1 MPARNTSPST
11 YSIERIDAICERM
24 AQGEPLAKICRDP
37 EMPGLRTVYDWR
49 DAHPEAAEK
58 LLAAREAGE
67 EVIAASCMDI
77 CDEREGKAIMAGG
90 EEVAVV
96 FDSTAVQR
104 NKLRIWTRL
113 ELLKKWNPKKWGDKV
128 QHGGAHDLPPI
139 RSERTLSDAELEAI
153 ARGTVDG

>member
-1 MPARNTSPST
+1 MAAHST
-11 YSIERIDAICERM
+11 YDPDIVEAICARLSE
-24 AQGEPLAKICRDP
+24 GESMRQICRDP
-37 EMPGLRTVYDWR
+37 GMPNRRTVDDWR
-49 DAHPEAAEK
+49 KAHPECDKAII
-58 LLAAREAGE
+58 AAREAGE
-67 EVIAASCMDI
+67 DAIAESCLDI
-77 CDEREGKAIMAGG
+77 AEEREGKAIMAGG

-113 ELLKKWNPKKWGDKV
+113 ELLKRWNPKKWGDKM

-153 ARGTVDG
+153 ARGAVDG